1 MPLFLVLHCKIYAK
15 NLRNSVFVL
24 SSSVGL
30 LIGAY
35 NRRLFLKSTNFPSK
49 FGPLIRV
56 KSSGVLRVRG
66 RSQGVAQE
74 EMDYTKPSPTYA
86 KSVDQFLAQVL
97 SPQVSKPVSESDS
110 VLTRVR
116 EGMCVRG

>member
-1 MPLFLVLHCKIYAK
+1 MPLFLVLHWKIYAK
-15 NLRNSVFVL
+15 NLRNSVFV
-24 SSSVGL
+24 SSVGL
-30 LIGAY
+30 LIGY

-66 RSQGVAQE
+66 RSQGVAPE

-110 VLTRVR
+110 V
-116 EGMCVRG
+116 